1 MKGDDYMLE
10 LINYYE
16 KFNNEKLLKQ
26 KQKAT
31 DKLLDIYHL
40 RYFNRSNLKVK
51 RLLNNYTNLLHA
63 NITSIEIVLNRR
75 GL

>member
-1 MKGDDYMLE
+1 MLQI
-10 LINYYE
+10 INYYE

-31 DKLLDIYHL
+31 DKLFDVYHA
-40 RYFNRSNLKVK
+40 RYFNRNNLKVK
-51 RLLNNYTNLLHA
+51 RLLNNYTNLLHE
-63 NITSIEIVLNRR
+63 NITAIEIVLNRR

>member
-1 MKGDDYMLE
+1 MLE

>member
-1 MKGDDYMLE
+1 MKGVDIMLE

-16 KFNNEKLLKQ
+16 KFNNKKLLKQ

-31 DKLLDIYHL
+31 DKLLDVYHL

>member
-1 MKGDDYMLE
+1 MLQ

-16 KFNNEKLLKQ
+16 KFNNEKLLNQ
-26 KQKAT
+26 KEKAVN
-31 DKLLDIYHL
+31 KLLDVYHL

-51 RLLNNYTNLLHA
+51 RLLNNYTNLLHL
-63 NITSIEIVLNRR
+63 NITTIEIILNRR

>member
-1 MKGDDYMLE
+1 MLQ

-31 DKLLDIYHL
+31 NKLLDVYHL
-40 RYFNRSNLKVK
+40 RYFNRNNLKVK
-51 RLLNNYTNLLHA
+51 RLLNEYTNLLHE
-63 NITSIEIVLNRR
+63 NITAIEIVLNRR

>member
-1 MKGDDYMLE
+1 MLQ

-16 KFNNEKLLKQ
+16 KFNNEKLLNQ
-26 KQKAT
+26 KEKAT
-31 DKLLDIYHL
+31 NKLLDVYHA
-40 RYFNRSNLKVK
+40 RYFNRNNLKVK

>member
-1 MKGDDYMLE
+1 MLQ

-16 KFNNEKLLKQ
+16 KFNNEKLLKL

-31 DKLLDIYHL
+31 DKLLDVYHL

-51 RLLNNYTNLLHA
+51 RILNNYTNLLHE

>member
-1 MKGDDYMLE
+1 MKGVDYMLE

-31 DKLLDIYHL
+31 DKLLDVYHL